1 MTFDTRRDSR
11 SSSGALVAS
20 WAVPL
25 LAFGLAVVG
34 ACDAGHGEAHAA
46 PRVASSRPASID
58 GPAAHALV
66 ASGATLLDVRT
77 AGEWAGGHLEGARHV
92 PVAELAARIAELP
105 RDRPVVVYCASG
117 FRSARAA
124 TMLAEAGFT
133 VHDLGAIDR
142 WGG

>member
-1 MTFDTRRDSR
+1 M
-11 SSSGALVAS
+11 
-20 WAVPL
+20 PL
-25 LAFGLAVVG
+25 LALGLAVVG
-34 ACDAGHGEAHAA
+34 GCDAAHGEAHAA
-46 PRVASSRPASID
+46 PQASAAARPQSVD
-58 GPAAHALV
+58 GPAARALV
-66 ASGATLLDVRT
+66 ANGATLLDVRS

-92 PVAELAARIAELP
+92 PVGELAGRLTELP

-124 TMLAEAGFT
+124 ALLAEAGFT

>member
-1 MTFDTRRDSR
+1 VIAR
-11 SSSGALVAS
+11 GA
-20 WAVPL
+20 PL
-25 LAFGLAVVG
+25 LAALGLAALG

-46 PRVASSRPASID
+46 PQAASTRPASID
-58 GPAAHALV
+58 GPAARALV
-66 ASGATLLDVRT
+66 ASGATLLDVRS

-92 PVAELAARIAELP
+92 PVGELAGRITELP

-133 VHDLGAIDR
+133 VHDLGAMDR